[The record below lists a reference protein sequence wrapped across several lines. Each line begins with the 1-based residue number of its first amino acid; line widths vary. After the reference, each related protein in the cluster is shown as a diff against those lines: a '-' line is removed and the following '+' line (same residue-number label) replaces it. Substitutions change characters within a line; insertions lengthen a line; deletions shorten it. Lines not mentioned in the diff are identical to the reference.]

1 MVYINLTGEKGGMYL
16 LMHLPKPESDSIIS
30 LHVGIRAIGE

>member
-16 LMHLPKPESDSIIS
+16 SIHLPKPGSDSIRS
-30 LHVGIRAIGE
+30 FHVGIRAIGK

>member
-16 LMHLPKPESDSIIS
+16 LMHLSKPESDPNRL
-30 LHVGIRAIGE
+30 LHMGIRAIGK